1 MALLNKLFFPSVP
14 AAATAAAAVAA
25 TATPTQAAQFT
36 APQTTTTPITTTAT
50 TLNYS
55 QTTTV
60 AEAASR
66 TQHASATASG
76 NAGNNSSSS
85 AKATQTSRNYL
96 SQFPFDASQVRVLL
110 YREDDSHGRRLLFDS
125 HALQKVTLKESSGAT
140 GGGKFLKNEKY
151 TSLQNG
157 KIQAKAHSNNNS
169 SNFIEVCPEYG
180 YKHNRPSGADIT
192 PIGEMVFGSLAMSF
206 CGTALK
212 VHWLPQPAR
221 ILCSQVYLTPT
232 GNGTGG
238 AGGGGGAGT
247 GHSPYSTLSMNSL
260 TPRSSICSEHGSMDG
275 LSMNSFSMPFSV
287 SVGRQMSLTPPLD
300 VPAAP
305 TPDQQSLSIADSG
318 PRFSSTYSNA
328 TDSGYSASASGSGS
342 GTGGAYS
349 SGDQW
354 SYQYS
359 TRSSLGSVLS
369 DQSDRM
375 RKLSLD
381 DWTFFA
387 SSPHLDEFASD
398 GCLQRRISRNLRT
411 SFEYEHSKNDFI
423 GFLSDNVQLNPAGN
437 SAQVSGGSEGGN
449 MAPPQYRRASYCA
462 NESRSNPEMGR
473 RQANLRRRPKLGL
486 AVCITMSESFEEEM
500 ELFCSEHIALLES
513 MLSRLRASTEHA
525 YINHKNFLQIMF
537 QAWQDAQQWF
547 SDLFTAPRIK
557 TPVWL
562 SITTS
567 GSKYSKTVAERFIK
581 ELCDLLSFADTKD
594 SNFFIS
600 TMLTGILTYH
610 LGWVATVSAFNSSNS
625 RGCNGSA
632 SSAAI
637 ERRAKLLQVSQK
649 HPYNALWAQL
659 GDLYGAIGMP
669 PKLARTIIYGAEK
682 MWVEKLLNVL
692 TYFIR
697 CSEVR
702 RAAKREDF
710 NKQLINELVVSQSQS
725 QERHKSPPT
734 MRRRT
739 GAAAGLGMGS
749 GIGLTRTTTC
759 KQNLNAIVDDDD
771 VEEKKLYNEE
781 EFQQEQEDDDD
792 TQFMGVTLKKNEI
805 PTVLAFRDSHFVQ
818 QELRIGNYLM
828 DTGIEK
834 KSLLAKQAQ
843 QYLRT
848 GKDGRIR
855 LTVTTP
861 ENVELHVEEES
872 NGSSSIDDGAIEA
885 LEFDEVKA
893 NLEAGQRS
901 KKNFFWNIV
910 PTPGVKEGLSL
921 SDLAKLQQGVK
932 IINRKLERRC
942 SSYSV
947 ESNSPPLIQ
956 EPLMQEQQSRVS
968 HLSLS
973 DLITQNSMGKSGR
986 MNWGIEP
993 IKENVSLEE
1002 QIHFDHCKKVIE
1014 REHGIIRQTT
1024 TDNGN
1029 GVVFVLGD
1037 NEPLINLKKSNE
1049 QLNEEEGEEEAEAEA
1064 EGVKPT
1070 LLCALHQR
1078 SHDASIMANKKH
1090 SGMKFNFEQYP
1101 QIATNYM
1108 KSKNLL
1114 MSNYDLLMDKA
1125 SKLEAN
1131 ESNSNSNS
1139 NCNLKSSDS
1148 SVTLQQQQQQQAELA
1163 ASSSC
1168 NLQSSS
1174 SSSAVV
1180 GSDRCVVC
1188 CGSHISSSG
1197 NTYQTPSNA
1206 TELEFET
1213 DEVHCYSERERER
1226 ERENSQSNSSVL
1238 QSVNSAA
1245 SIDTLKSM
1253 PEALTTPSYTRRQQP
1268 KRLPSQ
1274 RSSVSS
1280 VAAKCAAVQ
1289 ETQQL
1294 LKLPIPGIKELPQ
1307 EDEPPGDKL
1316 RAGFIPSL
1324 LLSVSDHYVS
1334 DMVLQGTCAPPNKW
1348 EMNLREDLALA
1359 ARSAS
1364 LISQP
1369 AENIA
1374 IVADMDKW
1382 DVRLISS
1389 QLQQFPYAGGQSSPV
1404 GMSQLVSSMLETV
1417 QAMHVGGIPAY
1428 ECLSFLESKLQE
1440 IYLQSETLAAFLLET
1455 DPCRLSDITTP
1466 LQLSENDVPLL
1477 LSIAYIHTPKI
1488 SRKCGISFR

>member
-1 MALLNKLFFPSVP
+1 
-14 AAATAAAAVAA
+14 
-25 TATPTQAAQFT
+25 
-36 APQTTTTPITTTAT
+36 
-50 TLNYS
+50 
-55 QTTTV
+55 
-60 AEAASR
+60 
-66 TQHASATASG
+66 
-76 NAGNNSSSS
+76 
-85 AKATQTSRNYL
+85 
-96 SQFPFDASQVRVLL
+96 SQFPFDGSQVRVLL

-125 HALQKVTLKESSGAT
+125 NALQKVTLKEASSASSG
-140 GGGKFLKNEKY
+140 GGGKFLKNDKY

-157 KIQAKAHSNNNS
+157 KLQAKAHSS
-169 SNFIEVCPEYG
+169 SNSGNLIEVCPEYG

-232 GNGTGG
+232 GNGTGAAGSG
-238 AGGGGGAGT
+238 AA
-247 GHSPYSTLSMNSL
+247 GHSPYSTLSMSSL

-287 SVGRQMSLTPPLD
+287 SVGRQLSLTPPLD
-300 VPAAP
+300 VPAAAAP
-305 TPDQQSLSIADSG
+305 ADLQSLSIADSG

-342 GTGGAYS
+342 GTGGPYS

-369 DQSDRM
+369 DNSGAM

-381 DWTFFA
+381 DWAFYA

-423 GFLSDNVQLNPAGN
+423 GFLSDNYAFAAGGQANAGANAGAGN
-437 SAQVSGGSEGGN
+437 AGIAGGGSEGSS

-473 RQANLRRRPKLGL
+473 RQANLKRRPKLGL

-610 LGWVATVSAFNSSNS
+610 LGWVATVSAFNSSS
-625 RGCNGSA
+625 SHRAGASA

-669 PKLARTIIYGAEK
+669 PKLARTIIYGTEK

-710 NKQLINELVVSQSQS
+710 NKQLINELVVSQSS
-725 QERHKSPPT
+725 GQERHKSPPT
-734 MRRRT
+734 LRRRT
-739 GAAAGLGMGS
+739 GVVSGLGLS
-749 GIGLTRTTTC
+749 RTTTC
-759 KQNLNAIVDDDD
+759 KQNLNAIVDDADLQD
-771 VEEKKLYNEE
+771 ELLGSDEEAQLEL
-781 EFQQEQEDDDD
+781 QLQEQQQLEEHA
-792 TQFMGVTLKKNEI
+792 QFMGVTLKKNEI
-805 PTVLAFRDSHFVQ
+805 PNVLAFRDSHFVQ

-834 KSLLAKQAQ
+834 KTLLARQAQ
-843 QYLRT
+843 QYFRT

-861 ENVELHVEEES
+861 ENVELSMEEDS
-872 NGSSSIDDGAIEA
+872 NASSAGTGGGSIDDGAIEA
-885 LEFDEVKA
+885 LEYDEEPTEQKPA
-893 NLEAGQRS
+893 SGHT

-910 PTPGVKEGLSL
+910 PTAGVKEGLSL

-947 ESNSPPLIQ
+947 ESGNSPPQSNDSLESFGQ
-956 EPLMQEQQSRVS
+956 ERRVS

-986 MNWGIEP
+986 MTWGIEP

-1002 QIHFDHCKKVIE
+1002 QMHFDHCQKLIE
-1014 REHGIIRQTT
+1014 REHGICRQTSV
-1024 TDNGN
+1024 DNGN
-1029 GVVFVLGD
+1029 GVGVVFVLGD
-1037 NEPLINLKKSNE
+1037 NEQLINLKKSNE
-1049 QLNEEEGEEEAEAEA
+1049 ELNEEVA
-1064 EGVKPT
+1064 KPAP
-1070 LLCALHQR
+1070 LCALHQR
-1078 SHDASIMANKKH
+1078 SHDASKKH

-1108 KSKNLL
+1108 KSKNLH

-1125 SKLEAN
+1125 SKLEAS
-1131 ESNSNSNS
+1131 ES
-1139 NCNLKSSDS
+1139 LKPSDS
-1148 SVTLQQQQQQQAELA
+1148 SVTLQQQHQQQAELA
-1163 ASSSC
+1163 ASSSSLAG
-1168 NLQSSS
+1168 NTSSS
-1174 SSSAVV
+1174 E
-1180 GSDRCVVC
+1180 RCVVC
-1188 CGSHISSSG
+1188 NSG
-1197 NTYQTPSNA
+1197 NNSSATYQTPSNA

-1213 DEVHCYSERERER
+1213 DEVHCYNES
-1226 ERENSQSNSSVL
+1226 NTSHTSNNSNSNNSNVL
-1238 QSVNSAA
+1238 QPVNSAA
-1245 SIDTLKSM
+1245 SIDTLKSIM
-1253 PEALTTPSYTRRQQP
+1253 PEPLPTPNYTRRQQN
-1268 KRLPSQ
+1268 KRVPSQ

-1280 VAAKCAAVQ
+1280 VAAKCAAVT
-1289 ETQQL
+1289 EAQQL
-1294 LKLPIPGIKELPQ
+1294 LKLPVPGIKELPQ

-1359 ARSAS
+1359 AHSAS

-1389 QLQQFPYAGGQSSPV
+1389 QTQQFPYAGGQSSPV

-1417 QAMHVGGIPAY
+1417 QAMHCGGIPAY
-1428 ECLSFLESKLQE
+1428 EVSASEIRYSFRSSCSNIYIYFVLLQCLAYLESKLQE
-1440 IYLQSETLAAFLLET
+1440 IYMQSETLAAFLLET

>member
-1 MALLNKLFFPSVP
+1 FC
-14 AAATAAAAVAA
+14 
-25 TATPTQAAQFT
+25 
-36 APQTTTTPITTTAT
+36 
-50 TLNYS
+50 
-55 QTTTV
+55 
-60 AEAASR
+60 
-66 TQHASATASG
+66 
-76 NAGNNSSSS
+76 
-85 AKATQTSRNYL
+85 
-96 SQFPFDASQVRVLL
+96 SQFPFDVSQVRLLL
-110 YREDDSHGRRLLFDS
+110 YKEDDSHGRRLLFDS
-125 HALQKVTLKESSGAT
+125 HALQKVTLKDPAGAAA
-140 GGGKFLKNEKY
+140 GKFLKNEK
-151 TSLQNG
+151 NFG
-157 KIQAKAHSNNNS
+157 KLQAKAHSNNNS
-169 SNFIEVCPEYG
+169 SNLIEVCPEYG
-180 YKHNRPSGADIT
+180 YKHNRPSSADIT

-232 GNGTGG
+232 GASAGGG
-238 AGGGGGAGT
+238 AGG
-247 GHSPYSTLSMNSL
+247 GHSPYSTLSMGSL

-275 LSMNSFSMPFSV
+275 LSVNSFSMPFSV
-287 SVGRQMSLTPPLD
+287 SVGGRQMSLTPPLD
-300 VPAAP
+300 VPASTAAA
-305 TPDQQSLSIADSG
+305 DQQSLSIADSG

-369 DQSDRM
+369 DQSDAM

-387 SSPHLDEFASD
+387 SSPQLDEFASD

-411 SFEYEHSKNDFI
+411 SFEYEHSKHDFI
-423 GFLSDNVQLNPAGN
+423 GFLSDNVQLNGGGGGGSAGHQ
-437 SAQVSGGSEGGN
+437 AATAGGSEGGG

-473 RQANLRRRPKLGL
+473 RQANQRRRHKLGL
-486 AVCITMSESFEEEM
+486 ALCITMSESFEEEM

-600 TMLTGILTYH
+600 TMLTGILTNH
-610 LGWVATVSAFNSSNS
+610 LGWVATVSAFNSSRS
-625 RGCNGSA
+625 SGSTA
-632 SSAAI
+632 SAASAAI
-637 ERRAKLLQVSQK
+637 ERRAKLQQVAQK

-669 PKLARTIIYGAEK
+669 PKLARTIIYGTEK

-710 NKQLINELVVSQSQS
+710 NKQLINDLVAGQTNP
-725 QERHKSPPT
+725 ERHKSPPT
-734 MRRRT
+734 LRRRP
-739 GAAAGLGMGS
+739 AAASGLGM
-749 GIGLTRTTTC
+749 GLTRTTTC

-771 VEEKKLYNEE
+771 EALLQQ
-781 EFQQEQEDDDD
+781 QQEQQQLDELESGDEQQQLDETDA
-792 TQFMGVTLKKNEI
+792 QLIGSTLKKNEI

-843 QYLRT
+843 QYFRT

-861 ENVELHVEEES
+861 ENVELYMEEES
-872 NGSSSIDDGAIEA
+872 NAGSVGTGGSIDDGAIEA
-885 LEFDEVKA
+885 LEFDEVKTLPSPA
-893 NLEAGQRS
+893 VESSQQQQLS
-901 KKNFFWNIV
+901 KKNFFWNMV
-910 PTPGVKEGLSL
+910 PTAGVKEGLSL

-947 ESNSPPLIQ
+947 ESSSPP
-956 EPLMQEQQSRVS
+956 EPLEPLVHERRVS

-986 MNWGIEP
+986 MTWGIEP

-1002 QIHFDHCKKVIE
+1002 QIHFDHCKKLIE
-1014 REHGIIRQTT
+1014 REHGICRQTAA
-1024 TDNGN
+1024 DNGN

-1037 NEPLINLKKSNE
+1037 NEPLINLKKSTE
-1049 QLNEEEGEEEAEAEA
+1049 DLNEEEA
-1064 EGVKPT
+1064 VKPQP
-1070 LLCALHQR
+1070 LCALHQR
-1078 SHDASIMANKKH
+1078 SHDVSMANKKH

-1114 MSNYDLLMDKA
+1114 MTNYELLMDKA
-1125 SKLEAN
+1125 SKLEAS
-1131 ESNSNSNS
+1131 ES
-1139 NCNLKSSDS
+1139 LKPSDS
-1148 SVTLQQQQQQQAELA
+1148 SVTLQQHHQQHPQQQQADLA
-1163 ASSSC
+1163 T
-1168 NLQSSS
+1168 SSS
-1174 SSSAVV
+1174 STTV
-1180 GSDRCVVC
+1180 GSDRCIVC
-1188 CGSHISSSG
+1188 INSG
-1197 NTYQTPSNA
+1197 NSATYQTPSNA

-1213 DEVHCYSERERER
+1213 DEVHCYNETS
-1226 ERENSQSNSSVL
+1226 NSNSSSVL
-1238 QSVNSAA
+1238 QPVNSAA

-1253 PEALTTPSYTRRQQP
+1253 PEPASTPNYTRRAQS

-1280 VAAKCAAVQ
+1280 VAAKCAAVN
-1289 ETQQL
+1289 ESQQL
-1294 LKLPIPGIKELPQ
+1294 LKLPVPGIKELPQ
-1307 EDEPPGDKL
+1307 EDEPPL

-1334 DMVLQGTCAPPNKW
+1334 DMVLQVSSTYSFLPAASTIVLVSGLQGTCAPPNKW

-1428 ECLSFLESKLQE
+1428 ECLAFLESKLQE

>member
-1 MALLNKLFFPSVP
+1 MH
-14 AAATAAAAVAA
+14 
-25 TATPTQAAQFT
+25 T
-36 APQTTTTPITTTAT
+36 APFK
-50 TLNYS
+50 Y
-55 QTTTV
+55 
-60 AEAASR
+60 
-66 TQHASATASG
+66 
-76 NAGNNSSSS
+76 
-85 AKATQTSRNYL
+85 

-110 YREDDSHGRRLLFDS
+110 YRENDSHGRRLLFDS
-125 HALQKVTLKESSGAT
+125 HALQKVTFKDAGCKSSRSSNNNNSSG
-140 GGGKFLKNEKY
+140 GGGKFLKNDKY

-157 KIQAKAHSNNNS
+157 KIQAKAHSNNNI
-169 SNFIEVCPEYG
+169 SNLIEVCPEYG
-180 YKHNRPSGADIT
+180 YKHNRPTGADIM

-232 GNGTGG
+232 GSGTVGG
-238 AGGGGGAGT
+238 ATGSVGGG
-247 GHSPYSTLSMNSL
+247 GHSPYSTLSISSL

-275 LSMNSFSMPFSV
+275 LSMNSFSIPFSV
-287 SVGRQMSLTPPLD
+287 SVSRPLSLTPPLD
-300 VPAAP
+300 VPGP
-305 TPDQQSLSIADSG
+305 VPSPDQRSLSIADSG

-328 TDSGYSASASGSGS
+328 TDSGYSASASGSG
-342 GTGGAYS
+342 TGDAYS

-354 SYQYS
+354 SCQYS
-359 TRSSLGSVLS
+359 TRSSLGSL
-369 DQSDRM
+369 DQSDAM

-381 DWTFFA
+381 DCAFYA

-411 SFEYEHSKNDFI
+411 SFECEHSKNDYI
-423 GFLSDNVQLNPAGN
+423 GYLSDNYATMANAQANPGN
-437 SAQVSGGSEGGN
+437 ANPGTGGVATGGSEGSG

-473 RQANLRRRPKLGL
+473 RPANLRRRSKLGL

-525 YINHKNFLQIMF
+525 YINPKNLLQIMF
-537 QAWQDAQQWF
+537 QAWRDTQQWF

-610 LGWVATVSAFNSSNS
+610 LGWVATVSAFNSSSS
-625 RGCNGSA
+625 RRSTA
-632 SSAAI
+632 SPSTAAI

-669 PKLARTIIYGAEK
+669 PKLARTVIYGSEK

-710 NKQLINELVVSQSQS
+710 NKQLITDLVISQSN
-725 QERHKSPPT
+725 QERHKSPPM
-734 MRRRT
+734 MRSRA
-739 GAAAGLGMGS
+739 AAAGA
-749 GIGLTRTTTC
+749 GLSRTATC
-759 KQNLNAIVDDDD
+759 KQNLNAIVDDADLLQQQQQDD
-771 VEEKKLYNEE
+771 LLSGGDELDLEQLQQQ
-781 EFQQEQEDDDD
+781 QQEENA
-792 TQFMGVTLKKNEI
+792 QFIGTLKKNEI
-805 PTVLAFRDSHFVQ
+805 PNVLAFRDSHFVQ

-828 DTGIEK
+828 DTGIDK
-834 KSLLAKQAQ
+834 KTLLARQAQ
-843 QYLRT
+843 QYFRT

-855 LTVTTP
+855 LTVTSP
-861 ENVELHVEEES
+861 ENVEMCMEEDS
-872 NGSSSIDDGAIEA
+872 NAGSAGTGGSIDDGAIEA
-885 LEFDEVKA
+885 LDFDDNKSSETTPA
-893 NLEAGQRS
+893 LETEQKQAAVPS

-910 PTPGVKEGLSL
+910 PAGVKEGLSL
-921 SDLAKLQQGVK
+921 SDLAKLQKGVK
-932 IINRKLERRC
+932 MINRKLERRC

-947 ESNSPPLIQ
+947 ESDTPSISNEEVESLDQ
-956 EPLMQEQQSRVS
+956 ERRVS

-973 DLITQNSMGKSGR
+973 YLITQNSMGKSDR
-986 MNWGIEP
+986 MTWGIEP

-1002 QIHFDHCKKVIE
+1002 QIHFDLCQKLIE
-1014 REHGIIRQTT
+1014 REHGICRQTAG
-1024 TDNGN
+1024 DNGN

-1037 NEPLINLKKSNE
+1037 NEPLINLKKSSE
-1049 QLNEEEGEEEAEAEA
+1049 DLTDDTS
-1064 EGVKPT
+1064 KPAM
-1070 LLCALHQR
+1070 LCALHQR
-1078 SHDASIMANKKH
+1078 THDASLANKKH

-1108 KSKNLL
+1108 KSKNLV

-1131 ESNSNSNS
+1131 ET
-1139 NCNLKSSDS
+1139 LKPSDS
-1148 SVTLQQQQQQQAELA
+1148 SVTLYQLQQQHQAELA
-1163 ASSSC
+1163 
-1168 NLQSSS
+1168 SSS
-1174 SSSAVV
+1174 SSLISATAV
-1180 GSDRCVVC
+1180 GSDRCIVC
-1188 CGSHISSSG
+1188 NSGGTLSGSG
-1197 NTYQTPSNA
+1197 ATYQTPSNA

-1213 DEVHCYSERERER
+1213 DEVHCYIES
-1226 ERENSQSNSSVL
+1226 SNSSSAL
-1238 QSVNSAA
+1238 QPVNSAA

-1253 PEALTTPSYTRRQQP
+1253 PEPASTPNYTRRQQA
-1268 KRLPSQ
+1268 KRVPSQ

-1280 VAAKCAAVQ
+1280 VAAKCAAVN
-1289 ETQQL
+1289 ESQQM
-1294 LKLPIPGIKELPQ
+1294 LKLPVPGIKELPQ

-1389 QLQQFPYAGGQSSPV
+1389 QAQQFPYAGGQSTPV

-1455 DPCRLSDITTP
+1455 DPCPLSDITTP

-1488 SRKCGISFR
+1488 SRKCGLSFR

>member
-1 MALLNKLFFPSVP
+1 SRLFC
-14 AAATAAAAVAA
+14 
-25 TATPTQAAQFT
+25 
-36 APQTTTTPITTTAT
+36 
-50 TLNYS
+50 
-55 QTTTV
+55 
-60 AEAASR
+60 
-66 TQHASATASG
+66 
-76 NAGNNSSSS
+76 
-85 AKATQTSRNYL
+85 
-96 SQFPFDASQVRVLL
+96 SQFPFDVSQVRVLL
-110 YREDDSHGRRLLFDS
+110 YKEDDSHGRRLLFDS
-125 HALQKVTLKESSGAT
+125 HALQKVTLKDPSSASAGG
-140 GGGKFLKNEKY
+140 GGGKFLKNEKF
-151 TSLQNG
+151 TTLQNG
-157 KIQAKAHSNNNS
+157 KLQAKAHSNNNS
-169 SNFIEVCPEYG
+169 SNLIEVCPEYG

-232 GNGTGG
+232 NAS
-238 AGGGGGAGT
+238 AGGGGGAG
-247 GHSPYSTLSMNSL
+247 GHSPYSTLSMSSL

-287 SVGRQMSLTPPLD
+287 SVGGRQMSLTPPLD
-300 VPAAP
+300 VPASAAAGA
-305 TPDQQSLSIADSG
+305 DQHSLSIADSG

-328 TDSGYSASASGSGS
+328 TDSGYSASGSGSGSGS

-359 TRSSLGSVLS
+359 TRSSLGSVMS
-369 DQSDRM
+369 DQSDAM

-387 SSPHLDEFASD
+387 SSPQLDEFASD

-411 SFEYEHSKNDFI
+411 SFEYEHSKHDFI
-423 GFLSDNVQLNPAGN
+423 GFLSDNVQLNGGGSAGN
-437 SAQVSGGSEGGN
+437 QAATAGGSEGGG

-473 RQANLRRRPKLGL
+473 RQANQRRRHKLGL

-600 TMLTGILTYH
+600 TMLTGILTNH
-610 LGWVATVSAFNSSNS
+610 LGWVATVSAFNSSRS
-625 RGCNGSA
+625 SSGSTA
-632 SSAAI
+632 SAASAAI
-637 ERRAKLLQVSQK
+637 ERRAKLQQVAQK

-669 PKLARTIIYGAEK
+669 PKLARTIIYGTEK

-702 RAAKREDF
+702 RTAKREDF
-710 NKQLINELVVSQSQS
+710 NKQLINELVVGQTNQ

-734 MRRRT
+734 LRRRP
-739 GAAAGLGMGS
+739 AAISGLGM
-749 GIGLTRTTTC
+749 TRTTTC

-771 VEEKKLYNEE
+771 EATL
-781 EFQQEQEDDDD
+781 QQQQQQQQQQRQLHIDDELDSGDDEQQQLDEPDA
-792 TQFMGVTLKKNEI
+792 QFMGTTLKKNEI

-843 QYLRT
+843 QFFRT

-861 ENVELHVEEES
+861 DNVELYMEEES
-872 NGSSSIDDGAIEA
+872 NAGSVGTGGSIDDGAIEA
-885 LEFDEVKA
+885 LEFDEVKSMPSPA
-893 NLEAGQRS
+893 VETVQQQG

-910 PTPGVKEGLSL
+910 PTAGVKEGLSL

-942 SSYSV
+942 SSNSV
-947 ESNSPPLIQ
+947 ESSSPP
-956 EPLMQEQQSRVS
+956 EPLEPLVHERRVS

-1002 QIHFDHCKKVIE
+1002 QIHFDQCKKLIE
-1014 REHGIIRQTT
+1014 REHGICRQTAA
-1024 TDNGN
+1024 DNGN

-1037 NEPLINLKKSNE
+1037 NEPLINLKKSSE
-1049 QLNEEEGEEEAEAEA
+1049 DLNEEAD
-1064 EGVKPT
+1064 VKPQ

-1078 SHDASIMANKKH
+1078 THDVSMANKKH

-1131 ESNSNSNS
+1131 ES
-1139 NCNLKSSDS
+1139 LKPSDS
-1148 SVTLQQQQQQQAELA
+1148 SVTLQHHQQQHQQQQQVELA
-1163 ASSSC
+1163 ASSS
-1168 NLQSSS
+1168 STT
-1174 SSSAVV
+1174 V
-1180 GSDRCVVC
+1180 GSDRCIVC
-1188 CGSHISSSG
+1188 INSG
-1197 NTYQTPSNA
+1197 CSATYQTPSNA

-1213 DEVHCYSERERER
+1213 DEVHCYNESS
-1226 ERENSQSNSSVL
+1226 NSSSVL
-1238 QSVNSAA
+1238 QPVNSAA

-1253 PEALTTPSYTRRQQP
+1253 PEPATTPSYTRRAQN

-1280 VAAKCAAVQ
+1280 VAAKCAQVNEA
-1289 ETQQL
+1289 QQL
-1294 LKLPIPGIKELPQ
+1294 LKLPVPGIKELPQ

-1428 ECLSFLESKLQE
+1428 ECLAFLESKLQE

>member
-1 MALLNKLFFPSVP
+1 MH
-14 AAATAAAAVAA
+14 
-25 TATPTQAAQFT
+25 T
-36 APQTTTTPITTTAT
+36 APFKYT
-50 TLNYS
+50 
-55 QTTTV
+55 
-60 AEAASR
+60 
-66 TQHASATASG
+66 
-76 NAGNNSSSS
+76 
-85 AKATQTSRNYL
+85 
-96 SQFPFDASQVRVLL
+96 QFPFDASQVRVLL

-157 KIQAKAHSNNNS
+157 KIQAKAHSNQNNS

-232 GNGTGG
+232 GAG
-238 AGGGGGAGT
+238 AGTGGGAGAGT
-247 GHSPYSTLSMNSL
+247 GTGAGHSPYSTLSLGSL

-300 VPAAP
+300 VPAAAA
-305 TPDQQSLSIADSG
+305 PDQQSLSIADSG

-342 GTGGAYS
+342 GRGAYS

-369 DQSDRM
+369 DQSDAV

-423 GFLSDNVQLNPAGN
+423 GFLSDNVQGNPSAAAAAG
-437 SAQVSGGSEGGN
+437 SAQASGGSEGGN

-610 LGWVATVSAFNSSNS
+610 LGWVATVSAFNGSNS
-625 RGCNGSA
+625 SRGSSA

-669 PKLARTIIYGAEK
+669 PKLARTIIYGTEK

-710 NKQLINELVVSQSQS
+710 NKQLINDLVVSQSQS

-734 MRRRT
+734 LRRRT
-739 GAAAGLGMGS
+739 GL
-749 GIGLTRTTTC
+749 GLTRTTTC
-759 KQNLNAIVDDDD
+759 KQNLNAIVDDSGD
-771 VEEKKLYNEE
+771 E
-781 EFQQEQEDDDD
+781 QQQLEGEQDDDD
-792 TQFMGVTLKKNEI
+792 DDDEQQQQQQDDDDDDAQFMGMTLKKNEI

-861 ENVELHVEEES
+861 DNVELHMEEES
-872 NGSSSIDDGAIEA
+872 NASSAIDDGAIEA
-885 LEFDEVKA
+885 LEFDETRTQ
-893 NLEAGQRS
+893 LESTSGQS
-901 KKNFFWNIV
+901 KRHFLWNIV
-910 PTPGVKEGLSL
+910 PTAGVKEGLSL
-921 SDLAKLQQGVK
+921 TDLAKLQQGVK
-932 IINRKLERRC
+932 MINRKLERRC

-947 ESNSPPLIQ
+947 ESNSPANSPLILPDEPLIQ
-956 EPLMQEQQSRVS
+956 ERRVS

-1002 QIHFDHCKKVIE
+1002 QIHFDQCKKLIE
-1014 REHGIIRQTT
+1014 REHGITRQQ
-1024 TDNGN
+1024 TDNGNGN

-1049 QLNEEEGEEEAEAEA
+1049 QLNEE
-1064 EGVKPT
+1064 PT
-1070 LLCALHQR
+1070 LLLCPVHQR
-1078 SHDASIMANKKH
+1078 SHDNNKKH

-1108 KSKNLL
+1108 KSKNLH

-1125 SKLEAN
+1125 SKLEAS
-1131 ESNSNSNS
+1131 ESMSQ
-1139 NCNLKSSDS
+1139 LKSSDS
-1148 SVTLQQQQQQQAELA
+1148 SVTLQQQQQQQQQLVDLA
-1163 ASSSC
+1163 ASSSG
-1168 NLQSSS
+1168 NIGNI
-1174 SSSAVV
+1174 

-1188 CGSHISSSG
+1188 CCGSHNNIGGSG

-1213 DEVHCYSERERER
+1213 DEVHCYNDNGN
-1226 ERENSQSNSSVL
+1226 NSYSNSNSSVL
-1238 QSVNSAA
+1238 PSVNSAA

-1253 PEALTTPSYTRRQQP
+1253 PEPLTTPTYTRRQQP
-1268 KRLPSQ
+1268 RRLPSQ

-1280 VAAKCAAVQ
+1280 VAAKCAAVN
-1289 ETQQL
+1289 ESQQL
-1294 LKLPIPGIKELPQ
+1294 LKLPVPGIKELPQ

-1369 AENIA
+1369 AENVA

-1382 DVRLISS
+1382 DVRLVSS

>member
-14 AAATAAAAVAA
+14 TPPAAAAAPP
-25 TATPTQAAQFT
+25 TQATPTAAYC
-36 APQTTTTPITTTAT
+36 AAIQTTTPTTAQP
-50 TLNYS
+50 TLNYG
-55 QTTTV
+55 QTTV

-66 TQHASATASG
+66 THAS
-76 NAGNNSSSS
+76 AGNNSSAS

-96 SQFPFDASQVRVLL
+96 SQFPFDGSQVRVLL
-110 YREDDSHGRRLLFDS
+110 YKEDDSHGRRLLFDS
-125 HALQKVTLKESSGAT
+125 HALQKVMLKESSQCSNRS
-140 GGGKFLKNEKY
+140 GGKFLKNDKF

-157 KIQAKAHSNNNS
+157 KIQAKAHSGSSNG
-169 SNFIEVCPEYG
+169 SNFIEVCAEYG
-180 YKHNRPSGADIT
+180 YKHNRPTGADLT

-221 ILCSQVYLTPT
+221 ILCSQVYLTPSAS
-232 GNGTGG
+232 GASGG
-238 AGGGGGAGT
+238 AGAGSQ
-247 GHSPYSTLSMNSL
+247 SPYSTVSMNSL

-287 SVGRQMSLTPPLD
+287 SVGRHMSLTPPLD
-300 VPAAP
+300 VPA
-305 TPDQQSLSIADSG
+305 PDQQSLSIADSG

-328 TDSGYSASASGSGS
+328 TDSGYSASASGSG
-342 GTGGAYS
+342 TGGPYS

-369 DQSDRM
+369 DPSDAM

-381 DWTFFA
+381 DWAFYA

-411 SFEYEHSKNDFI
+411 SFENEHSKNDFI
-423 GFLSDNVQLNPAGN
+423 GFFSDNYAATTGQANGNRPAGAAN
-437 SAQVSGGSEGGN
+437 GTGGSEGGG

-462 NESRSNPEMGR
+462 NESRSNPEMGCR
-473 RQANLRRRPKLGL
+473 PANLKRRPRLGL

-525 YINHKNFLQIMF
+525 YINYKNFLQIMF

-610 LGWVATVSAFNSSNS
+610 LGWVATVSAFNSSRS
-625 RGCNGSA
+625 RRSSA
-632 SSAAI
+632 SASAAAI
-637 ERRAKLLQVSQK
+637 EQRAKLLQVSQK

-669 PKLARTIIYGAEK
+669 PRLARTIICGSEK

-710 NKQLINELVVSQSQS
+710 NKQLINELVVSQSN
-725 QERHKSPPT
+725 QERYKSPPT
-734 MRRRT
+734 LRRR
-739 GAAAGLGMGS
+739 AAGAGA
-749 GIGLTRTTTC
+749 GLTRTSTC
-759 KQNLNAIVDDDD
+759 KQNLNAIVDDADLELQQLD
-771 VEEKKLYNEE
+771 ELHSAEDEELDGL
-781 EFQQEQEDDDD
+781 QQDD
-792 TQFMGVTLKKNEI
+792 TQFIGTLKKNEI
-805 PTVLAFRDSHFVQ
+805 PNVLAFRDSHFVQ

-828 DTGIEK
+828 DTGIDK
-834 KSLLAKQAQ
+834 KTMLARQAQ

-861 ENVELHVEEES
+861 ENVELCMEDDS
-872 NGSSSIDDGAIEA
+872 NAGSVGTGGSIDDGAIEA
-885 LEFDEVKA
+885 LEFDESRAATTPAAVEK
-893 NLEAGQRS
+893 EPGKR
-901 KKNFFWNIV
+901 NFFWNIV
-910 PTPGVKEGLSL
+910 PTAGVKEGLSL
-921 SDLAKLQQGVK
+921 SDLQQGAK
-932 IINRKLERRC
+932 IINQKLERRC

-947 ESNSPPLIQ
+947 ESDALPGGNVPV
-956 EPLMQEQQSRVS
+956 EPVGQDRRVS

-973 DLITQNSMGKSGR
+973 YLITQNSMGKSDR
-986 MNWGIEP
+986 MTWGIEP

-1002 QIHFDHCKKVIE
+1002 QIHFDLSQKLIE
-1014 REHGIIRQTT
+1014 RDHGICRQTT

-1049 QLNEEEGEEEAEAEA
+1049 DLTDDA
-1064 EGVKPT
+1064 KPAM
-1070 LLCALHQR
+1070 LCAQHQ
-1078 SHDASIMANKKH
+1078 HTHNASMANKKN
-1090 SGMKFNFEQYP
+1090 SGIQFNFATYP
-1101 QIATNYM
+1101 QIVTNYM
-1108 KSKNLL
+1108 KSKNLV

-1131 ESNSNSNS
+1131 ES
-1139 NCNLKSSDS
+1139 LKSSDS
-1148 SVTLQQQQQQQAELA
+1148 TVTLHQQQEQQLQKQQQQHQAELA
-1163 ASSSC
+1163 ASSS
-1168 NLQSSS
+1168 
-1174 SSSAVV
+1174 SATVV
-1180 GSDRCVVC
+1180 GSDRCILC
-1188 CGSHISSSG
+1188 NSG
-1197 NTYQTPSNA
+1197 GTYQTPSNA

-1213 DEVHCYSERERER
+1213 DEVHCYNESS
-1226 ERENSQSNSSVL
+1226 NNSSAVL

-1253 PEALTTPSYTRRQQP
+1253 PEPPSTPSYTRRAQP
-1268 KRLPSQ
+1268 KRVPSQ

-1280 VAAKCAAVQ
+1280 VAAKCAAVNESQ
-1289 ETQQL
+1289 HL
-1294 LKLPIPGIKELPQ
+1294 LKLPVPGIKELPQ

-1324 LLSVSDHYVS
+1324 MLSVNDHYVS
-1334 DMVLQGTCAPPNKW
+1334 DMVLQGTCAAPCKW

-1389 QLQQFPYAGGQSSPV
+1389 QAQQFPYAGGQSSPV
-1404 GMSQLVSSMLETV
+1404 GMSQLVSSMLEAV
-1417 QAMHVGGIPAY
+1417 QAMHAGGIPAY

-1440 IYLQSETLAAFLLET
+1440 IYMQSETLAAFLLET
-1455 DPCRLSDITTP
+1455 DPCRLGDITTP
-1466 LQLSENDVPLL
+1466 LQLSENDIPLL

>member
-14 AAATAAAAVAA
+14 STATTTTAAAAVAA
-25 TATPTQAAQFT
+25 TSPTQQT
-36 APQTTTTPITTTAT
+36 APQTTANQITTTPAST

-66 TQHASATASG
+66 THASAAASAVAAG
-76 NAGNNSSSS
+76 NAGNNNNSSSS

-96 SQFPFDASQVRVLL
+96 SQFPFDVSQVRVLL
-110 YREDDSHGRRLLFDS
+110 YKEDDSHGRRLLFDS
-125 HALQKVTLKESSGAT
+125 HALQKVTLKDSSSAT
-140 GGGKFLKNEKY
+140 AGGGKFLKNEKF
-151 TSLQNG
+151 TTLQNG
-157 KIQAKAHSNNNS
+157 KLQAKAHSNNNS
-169 SNFIEVCPEYG
+169 SNLIEVCPEYG

-232 GNGTGG
+232 ANGAAGGTG
-238 AGGGGGAGT
+238 

-287 SVGRQMSLTPPLD
+287 SVGGRQMSLTPPLD
-300 VPAAP
+300 VPVAA
-305 TPDQQSLSIADSG
+305 DQHSLSIADSG

-342 GTGGAYS
+342 GTGGPYS

-359 TRSSLGSVLS
+359 TRSSLGSVIS
-369 DQSDRM
+369 DQSDAM

-387 SSPHLDEFASD
+387 SSPQLDEFASD

-411 SFEYEHSKNDFI
+411 SFEYEHSKHDLI
-423 GFLSDNVQLNPAGN
+423 GFLSDNVQLNGGGSAGN
-437 SAQVSGGSEGGN
+437 QAATAGGSEGGG

-473 RQANLRRRPKLGL
+473 RQANQRRRHKLGL

-600 TMLTGILTYH
+600 TMLTGILTNH
-610 LGWVATVSAFNSSNS
+610 LGWVATVSAFNSSRS
-625 RGCNGSA
+625 SGSGSSA
-632 SSAAI
+632 ASAAI
-637 ERRAKLLQVSQK
+637 ERRAKLLQVAQK

-669 PKLARTIIYGAEK
+669 PKLARTIIYGTEK

-710 NKQLINELVVSQSQS
+710 NKQLINELVVGQTN

-734 MRRRT
+734 LRRRP
-739 GAAAGLGMGS
+739 AATTGLG
-749 GIGLTRTTTC
+749 GLTRTTTC

-771 VEEKKLYNEE
+771 EALLL
-781 EFQQEQEDDDD
+781 QQQQQMDELDSGDDQQQLDETD
-792 TQFMGVTLKKNEI
+792 AQFIGTLKKNEI

-843 QYLRT
+843 QYFRT

-861 ENVELHVEEES
+861 ENVELYMEEES
-872 NGSSSIDDGAIEA
+872 NAGSVGTGGSIDDGAIEA
-885 LEFDEVKA
+885 LEFDEVKSMPSPA
-893 NLEAGQRS
+893 VESSVQQQQQS
-901 KKNFFWNIV
+901 KKNFFWNMV
-910 PTPGVKEGLSL
+910 PTAGVKEGLSL

-947 ESNSPPLIQ
+947 ESSSPP
-956 EPLMQEQQSRVS
+956 EPLEPLVHERRVS

-986 MNWGIEP
+986 MTWGIEP

-1002 QIHFDHCKKVIE
+1002 QIHFDQCKKLIE
-1014 REHGIIRQTT
+1014 REHGISRQTAV
-1024 TDNGN
+1024 DNGN

-1049 QLNEEEGEEEAEAEA
+1049 DLNEDNES
-1064 EGVKPT
+1064 KPQ

-1078 SHDASIMANKKH
+1078 THDATMANKKH

-1108 KSKNLL
+1108 KSKNLV
-1114 MSNYDLLMDKA
+1114 MSNNYDLLMDKA

-1131 ESNSNSNS
+1131 ES
-1139 NCNLKSSDS
+1139 LKPSDS
-1148 SVTLQQQQQQQAELA
+1148 SVTLQQQQQEQQQAELA
-1163 ASSSC
+1163 ASSS
-1168 NLQSSS
+1168 STT
-1174 SSSAVV
+1174 V
-1180 GSDRCVVC
+1180 GSDRCIVC
-1188 CGSHISSSG
+1188 INSGSA
-1197 NTYQTPSNA
+1197 TYQTPSNA

-1213 DEVHCYSERERER
+1213 DEVHCYNESS
-1226 ERENSQSNSSVL
+1226 NSSSVL
-1238 QSVNSAA
+1238 QTVNSAA

-1253 PEALTTPSYTRRQQP
+1253 PEPLTTPNYTRRAQN

-1280 VAAKCAAVQ
+1280 VAAKCAAVN
-1289 ETQQL
+1289 ESQQL
-1294 LKLPIPGIKELPQ
+1294 LKLPVPGIKELPQ

-1428 ECLSFLESKLQE
+1428 ECLAFLESKLQE

>member
-1 MALLNKLFFPSVP
+1 MALLNKLFFPSATP
-14 AAATAAAAVAA
+14 TTPANLAAAPTLTAAAALINSQTTTTGTTAATTTPTLPARTTHASAGVAA
-25 TATPTQAAQFT
+25 TA
-36 APQTTTTPITTTAT
+36 
-50 TLNYS
+50 
-55 QTTTV
+55 
-60 AEAASR
+60 
-66 TQHASATASG
+66 G
-76 NAGNNSSSS
+76 NSSSS
-85 AKATQTSRNYL
+85 AKATKQTSRNYL
-96 SQFPFDASQVRVLL
+96 SRFPFEGSQVRVLL
-110 YREDDSHGRRLLFDS
+110 YKEDDSRRLLFDS
-125 HALQKVTLKESSGAT
+125 NALQKVTHRDPSATSASASSSSSSAT
-140 GGGKFLKNEKY
+140 NASGKFLKNEKY

-157 KIQAKAHSNNNS
+157 KIQAKAHSTNG
-169 SNFIEVCPEYG
+169 SNFIDVCAEYG
-180 YKHNRPSGADIT
+180 YKHNRPCGADIT
-192 PIGEMVFGSLAMSF
+192 PLGEMVFGSLPMSF

-212 VHWLPQPAR
+212 VHWLPEPAR

-232 GNGTGG
+232 SNGGSG
-238 AGGGGGAGT
+238 SGSGS
-247 GHSPYSTLSMNSL
+247 GHSPYSTLSTNSL
-260 TPRSSICSEHGSMDG
+260 ATPRSSICSEHGSMDG

-305 TPDQQSLSIADSG
+305 ADQHSLSIHSVDSSG
-318 PRFSSTYSNA
+318 PRYSSTYSTA
-328 TDSGYSASASGSGS
+328 TDSGYSASGSGS
-342 GTGGAYS
+342 AAG
-349 SGDQW
+349 GDQW
-354 SYQYS
+354 SYQYSS

-369 DQSDRM
+369 DQSDAM
-375 RKLSLD
+375 RKLSMD
-381 DWTFFA
+381 SACYTG
-387 SSPHLDEFASD
+387 SSPYLDGFASD

-411 SFEYEHSKNDFI
+411 SFENEHSKNDFI
-423 GFLSDNVQLNPAGN
+423 GFLSDNYALGGQAGA
-437 SAQVSGGSEGGN
+437 SGGAGGAGGGSEGGG
-449 MAPPQYRRASYCA
+449 MAPPQYRRASYSA
-462 NESRSNPEMGR
+462 NETRSNPEMGR
-473 RQANLRRRPKLGL
+473 RQANLRRRAKLGL
-486 AVCITMSESFEEEM
+486 AVCISMSESFEEEM

-537 QAWQDAQQWF
+537 QAWQDTQQWF

-600 TMLTGILTYH
+600 TMLTGILTHH
-610 LGWVATVSAFNSSNS
+610 LGWVATVSAFNSAGS
-625 RGCNGSA
+625 RRSESSA
-632 SSAAI
+632 SAAAI
-637 ERRAKLLQVSQK
+637 EQRAKLLQVAQK

-669 PKLARTIIYGAEK
+669 PKLARTIVCGAEK
-682 MWVEKLLNVL
+682 LWVEKLLNVL

-710 NKQLINELVVSQSQS
+710 NKQLINDLVAQSQNQNQTGN

-734 MRRRT
+734 QTRGLSRT
-739 GAAAGLGMGS
+739 A
-749 GIGLTRTTTC
+749 TC
-759 KQNLNAIVDDDD
+759 KQNLNAIVDDTDD
-771 VEEKKLYNEE
+771 ENGELNGYGGENEDLE
-781 EFQQEQEDDDD
+781 GDELD
-792 TQFMGVTLKKNEI
+792 TGSVDASDGMQTLKKNEI

-828 DTGIEK
+828 DTGIDK
-834 KSLLAKQAQ
+834 KTLLARQAQ
-843 QYLRT
+843 QYFRT

-861 ENVELHVEEES
+861 DNVELCMEEEQS
-872 NGSSSIDDGAIEA
+872 SGTGSVSTGSVDDGAIEA
-885 LEFDEVKA
+885 LDYEDNV
-893 NLEAGQRS
+893 EAPP
-901 KKNFFWNIV
+901 KKNFFWNMV
-910 PTPGVKEGLSL
+910 PVAGVKEGLSL
-921 SDLAKLQQGVK
+921 SDLAKLQQGIR
-932 IINRKLERRC
+932 IINRKLERRS

-947 ESNSPPLIQ
+947 EGNPDQ
-956 EPLMQEQQSRVS
+956 QQVKAAGGTGDFEPLSHERRAS

-973 DLITQNSMGKSGR
+973 DLITQNSMGKSDR
-986 MNWGIEP
+986 MTWGIEP

-1002 QIHFDHCKKVIE
+1002 QIHFDHCHKLIE
-1014 REHGIIRQTT
+1014 REHGICRQTSA
-1024 TDNGN
+1024 DNGN

-1037 NEPLINLKKSNE
+1037 NEPLINLKKSSEDLTGDGDAN
-1049 QLNEEEGEEEAEAEA
+1049 
-1064 EGVKPT
+1064 KPT
-1070 LLCALHQR
+1070 LMLCAQHQR
-1078 SHDASIMANKKH
+1078 THDRSKH

-1125 SKLEAN
+1125 TKLEAS
-1131 ESNSNSNS
+1131 EAAAA
-1139 NCNLKSSDS
+1139 LKGSDS
-1148 SVTLQQQQQQQAELA
+1148 TATLA
-1163 ASSSC
+1163 ASGSSTAALPPPATPVAA
-1168 NLQSSS
+1168 NSEQ
-1174 SSSAVV
+1174 
-1180 GSDRCVVC
+1180 CVVC
-1188 CGSHISSSG
+1188 SGVGLNGSATW
-1197 NTYQTPSNA
+1197 NQTPSNA

-1213 DEVHCYSERERER
+1213 DEMHCYNHSG
-1226 ERENSQSNSSVL
+1226 NGNGSSSKAL

-1245 SIDTLKSM
+1245 SIDTLKSSVAAEPLSPAIPTQM
-1253 PEALTTPSYTRRQQP
+1253 QTTYMRKQQP
-1268 KRLPSQ
+1268 KRLPSG

-1280 VAAKCAAVQ
+1280 VAAKCAAVNVS
-1289 ETQQL
+1289 QQV
-1294 LKLPIPGIKELPQ
+1294 LKLPVPGVKELPQ
-1307 EDEPPGDKL
+1307 DDDSPGDQL

-1348 EMNLREDLALA
+1348 EMHLREDLALA

-1389 QLQQFPYAGGQSSPV
+1389 QTQQFPYAGGQSSPV

-1417 QAMHVGGIPAY
+1417 QAMHAGGIPAY

-1455 DPCRLSDITTP
+1455 DPCRLSDITNP

>member
-1 MALLNKLFFPSVP
+1 MRMH
-14 AAATAAAAVAA
+14 
-25 TATPTQAAQFT
+25 T
-36 APQTTTTPITTTAT
+36 APFK
-50 TLNYS
+50 Y
-55 QTTTV
+55 
-60 AEAASR
+60 
-66 TQHASATASG
+66 G
-76 NAGNNSSSS
+76 
-85 AKATQTSRNYL
+85 
-96 SQFPFDASQVRVLL
+96 QFPFDASQVRVLL

-125 HALQKVTLKESSGAT
+125 HALQKVTLKDSTNSSSRS
-140 GGGKFLKNEKY
+140 GGKFLKNDKF

-157 KIQAKAHSNNNS
+157 KIQAKAHSSNS
-169 SNFIEVCPEYG
+169 NGSNLIEVCPEYG
-180 YKHNRPSGADIT
+180 YKHNRPTGADIT

-221 ILCSQVYLTPT
+221 ILCSQVYLTPSA
-232 GNGTGG
+232 NGVAGG
-238 AGGGGGAGT
+238 AGAGGQ
-247 GHSPYSTLSMNSL
+247 SPYSTVSMNSL

-287 SVGRQMSLTPPLD
+287 SVGRHMSLTPPLD
-300 VPAAP
+300 VPA
-305 TPDQQSLSIADSG
+305 PDQQSLSIADSG

-328 TDSGYSASASGSGS
+328 TDSGYSASASGSG
-342 GTGGAYS
+342 TGGAYS

-359 TRSSLGSVLS
+359 TRSSFGSVLS
-369 DQSDRM
+369 DQSDAM

-381 DWTFFA
+381 DWAIYA

-423 GFLSDNVQLNPAGN
+423 GFFSDNYAAITGQANGSN
-437 SAQVSGGSEGGN
+437 SAGAANATGGSEGSG

-473 RQANLRRRPKLGL
+473 RQANLKRRPRLGL

-537 QAWQDAQQWF
+537 QAWQDTQQWF

-610 LGWVATVSAFNSSNS
+610 LGWVATVSAFNSSSS
-625 RGCNGSA
+625 RRSSA
-632 SSAAI
+632 SASAAAI
-637 ERRAKLLQVSQK
+637 EQRAKLLQVSQK

-669 PKLARTIIYGAEK
+669 PKLARTIIYGSEK

-710 NKQLINELVVSQSQS
+710 NKQLINELVISQSN
-725 QERHKSPPT
+725 QERYRSPPT
-734 MRRRT
+734 MRSR
-739 GAAAGLGMGS
+739 AAGAGP
-749 GIGLTRTTTC
+749 GLTRTSTC
-759 KQNLNAIVDDDD
+759 KQNLNAIVDDADLEQQQLNELNSGEDEELDD
-771 VEEKKLYNEE
+771 LLEPDAK
-781 EFQQEQEDDDD
+781 FIG
-792 TQFMGVTLKKNEI
+792 TSKKNEI
-805 PTVLAFRDSHFVQ
+805 PNVLAFRDSHFVQ

-834 KSLLAKQAQ
+834 KTLLARQAQ

-848 GKDGRIR
+848 DKDGRIR

-861 ENVELHVEEES
+861 ENVELCMEEDS
-872 NGSSSIDDGAIEA
+872 NAGSVGTGGSIDDGAIEA
-885 LEFDEVKA
+885 LEFDESRTATTTAVETEQ
-893 NLEAGQRS
+893 NSVLPS

-910 PTPGVKEGLSL
+910 PTAGVKEGLSL
-921 SDLAKLQQGVK
+921 NDMVQQGVK

-947 ESNSPPLIQ
+947 ETDTSPVGNDL
-956 EPLMQEQQSRVS
+956 QEQLSQDRRVS

-973 DLITQNSMGKSGR
+973 YLITQNSMGKSDR
-986 MNWGIEP
+986 MTWGIEP

-1002 QIHFDHCKKVIE
+1002 QIHFDLSQKLIE
-1014 REHGIIRQTT
+1014 RDHGICRQTS

-1049 QLNEEEGEEEAEAEA
+1049 DLTDDA
-1064 EGVKPT
+1064 KPAM
-1070 LLCALHQR
+1070 LCALHQ
-1078 SHDASIMANKKH
+1078 HTHNASMANKKN
-1090 SGMKFNFEQYP
+1090 SGIQFNFAKYP

-1131 ESNSNSNS
+1131 ES
-1139 NCNLKSSDS
+1139 LKSSDS
-1148 SVTLQQQQQQQAELA
+1148 SVTLQQQQEQQLQKQQQQHQAELA
-1163 ASSSC
+1163 ASSS
-1168 NLQSSS
+1168 STI
-1174 SSSAVV
+1174 SATAV
-1180 GSDRCVVC
+1180 GSDRCILC
-1188 CGSHISSSG
+1188 NSG
-1197 NTYQTPSNA
+1197 GTYQTPSNA

-1213 DEVHCYSERERER
+1213 DEVHCYNESS
-1226 ERENSQSNSSVL
+1226 NNSSSAL
-1238 QSVNSAA
+1238 QPVNSAA

-1253 PEALTTPSYTRRQQP
+1253 PEPPTTPSYTRRAPP
-1268 KRLPSQ
+1268 KRVPSQ

-1280 VAAKCAAVQ
+1280 VAAKCAAVN
-1289 ETQQL
+1289 ESQQM
-1294 LKLPIPGIKELPQ
+1294 LKLPVPGIKELPQ

-1324 LLSVSDHYVS
+1324 MLSVSDHYVS
-1334 DMVLQGTCAPPNKW
+1334 DMVLQGTCAAPYKW

-1389 QLQQFPYAGGQSSPV
+1389 QAQQFPYAGGQSSPV
-1404 GMSQLVSSMLETV
+1404 GMSQLVSSMLEAV

-1440 IYLQSETLAAFLLET
+1440 IYMQSETLAAFLLET
-1455 DPCRLSDITTP
+1455 DPCRLGDITTP

>member
-14 AAATAAAAVAA
+14 APTAAAA
-25 TATPTQAAQFT
+25 PTQATPSAAPPQFS
-36 APQTTTTPITTTAT
+36 APQQTTPTTTTAQA
-50 TLNYS
+50 TLNYG
-55 QTTTV
+55 QTTV

-66 TQHASATASG
+66 THAS
-76 NAGNNSSSS
+76 AGNNSSSS

-125 HALQKVTLKESSGAT
+125 HALQKVTLKESNSSSSS
-140 GGGKFLKNEKY
+140 GGKFLKNDKY

-157 KIQAKAHSNNNS
+157 KIQAKAHSNNNG
-169 SNFIEVCPEYG
+169 SNLIEVCPEYG
-180 YKHNRPSGADIT
+180 YKHNRPTGADIT

-221 ILCSQVYLTPT
+221 ILCSQVYLTPQ
-232 GNGTGG
+232 GNGSAGTGTG
-238 AGGGGGAGT
+238 AGGT
-247 GHSPYSTLSMNSL
+247 GSHSPYSTLSMNSL

-287 SVGRQMSLTPPLD
+287 SVGRHMSLTPPLD
-300 VPAAP
+300 VPTA
-305 TPDQQSLSIADSG
+305 PDQQSLSIADSG

-359 TRSSLGSVLS
+359 TRSSFGSVLS
-369 DQSDRM
+369 DQSEAM

-381 DWTFFA
+381 DWAFYA

-423 GFLSDNVQLNPAGN
+423 GFFSDNYTGN
-437 SAQVSGGSEGGN
+437 SAPPNGGNTTGTGAATGGSEGGG

-537 QAWQDAQQWF
+537 QAWQDAQRWF

-567 GSKYSKTVAERFIK
+567 GSKYSKTVAERFMK

-610 LGWVATVSAFNSSNS
+610 LGWVATVSAFNSSSS
-625 RGCNGSA
+625 RRSTASA

-669 PKLARTIIYGAEK
+669 PKLARTIIYGSEK
-682 MWVEKLLNVL
+682 MWVDKLLNVL

-710 NKQLINELVVSQSQS
+710 NKQLINELVISQSG
-725 QERHKSPPT
+725 QERHKSPPA

-739 GAAAGLGMGS
+739 AAAGLGLS
-749 GIGLTRTTTC
+749 RTTTC
-759 KQNLNAIVDDDD
+759 KQNLNAIVDDTEQDELSSGD
-771 VEEKKLYNEE
+771 EELEE
-781 EFQQEQEDDDD
+781 LELEQQQQEQDAKLI
-792 TQFMGVTLKKNEI
+792 GTLKKNEI

-834 KSLLAKQAQ
+834 KTLLARQAQ
-843 QYLRT
+843 KYFRT

-861 ENVELHVEEES
+861 ENVELCMEEDS
-872 NGSSSIDDGAIEA
+872 NAGSVGTGGSIDDGAIEA
-885 LEFDEVKA
+885 LEFDESRTNA
-893 NLEAGQRS
+893 TAETETEQNPALPC

-910 PTPGVKEGLSL
+910 PTTGVKEGFSL

-932 IINRKLERRC
+932 IINRKLERRS

-947 ESNSPPLIQ
+947 ENEPPPCAGNESL
-956 EPLMQEQQSRVS
+956 EQLGADRRVS

-973 DLITQNSMGKSGR
+973 DLITQNSMGKSDR
-986 MNWGIEP
+986 MTWGIEP

-1002 QIHFDHCKKVIE
+1002 QIHFDLCQKLIE
-1014 REHGIIRQTT
+1014 REHGICRQTSA
-1024 TDNGN
+1024 DNGN

-1049 QLNEEEGEEEAEAEA
+1049 DLTDDA
-1064 EGVKPT
+1064 KPSM
-1070 LLCALHQR
+1070 LCALHQR
-1078 SHDASIMANKKH
+1078 THDASMANKKH
-1090 SGMKFNFEQYP
+1090 SGMKFNFQQYP

-1114 MSNYDLLMDKA
+1114 MSNYDLLMDKV
-1125 SKLEAN
+1125 SKLEAS
-1131 ESNSNSNS
+1131 ES
-1139 NCNLKSSDS
+1139 LKSSDS
-1148 SVTLQQQQQQQAELA
+1148 SVTLQQQLA
-1163 ASSSC
+1163 ASSS
-1168 NLQSSS
+1168 STISP
-1174 SSSAVV
+1174 AAV
-1180 GSDRCVVC
+1180 GSERCIVC
-1188 CGSHISSSG
+1188 NSG
-1197 NTYQTPSNA
+1197 GALSGGATYQTPSNA

-1213 DEVHCYSERERER
+1213 DEVHCYNES
-1226 ERENSQSNSSVL
+1226 SNSSSAL
-1238 QSVNSAA
+1238 QPVNSAA

-1253 PEALTTPSYTRRQQP
+1253 PEPASTPSYTRRAQA
-1268 KRLPSQ
+1268 KRVPSQ

-1280 VAAKCAAVQ
+1280 VAAKCAAVN
-1289 ETQQL
+1289 ESQQM
-1294 LKLPIPGIKELPQ
+1294 LKLPVPGIKELPQ

-1324 LLSVSDHYVS
+1324 MLSVSDHYVS
-1334 DMVLQGTCAPPNKW
+1334 DMVLQGTCAPPFKW

-1389 QLQQFPYAGGQSSPV
+1389 QSQQFPYAGGQSSPV

-1417 QAMHVGGIPAY
+1417 QAMHAGGIPAY
-1428 ECLSFLESKLQE
+1428 DCLSFLEAKLQE
-1440 IYLQSETLAAFLLET
+1440 IYMQSETLAAFLLET
-1455 DPCRLSDITTP
+1455 DPCRLGDITTP

>member
-1 MALLNKLFFPSVP
+1 MALLNKLFFPSAP
-14 AAATAAAAVAA
+14 AAATVAAAAAPTHASALTASAFASQQTAA
-25 TATPTQAAQFT
+25 AL
-36 APQTTTTPITTTAT
+36 I
-50 TLNYS
+50 NS
-55 QTTTV
+55 QTTTSLP
-60 AEAASR
+60 AASASR
-66 TQHASATASG
+66 TTHASPASTHAAVS
-76 NAGNNSSSS
+76 AGSGNSSSS
-85 AKATQTSRNYL
+85 AKATKQTSRNYL
-96 SQFPFDASQVRVLL
+96 SRFPFEGSQVRVLL
-110 YREDDSHGRRLLFDS
+110 YKEDDTRRLLFDS
-125 HALQKVTLKESSGAT
+125 NALQKVTHKEASTSVPSSAT
-140 GGGKFLKNEKY
+140 GKFVKNEKY

-157 KIQAKAHSNNNS
+157 KIQAKAHSSSNG
-169 SNFIEVCPEYG
+169 SNFIDVCPEYG

-192 PIGEMVFGSLAMSF
+192 PLGEMVFGSLPMSF

-212 VHWLPQPAR
+212 VHWLPEPAR

-232 GNGTGG
+232 SSSSIGG
-238 AGGGGGAGT
+238 A

-260 TPRSSICSEHGSMDG
+260 ATPRSSICSEHGSMDG

-287 SVGRQMSLTPPLD
+287 CVGRQMSLTPPLD
-300 VPAAP
+300 VPA
-305 TPDQQSLSIADSG
+305 PDQQSLSTVHSSDSSG
-318 PRFSSTYSNA
+318 PRYSSTYSNA
-328 TDSGYSASASGSGS
+328 TDSGYSASGSGSGS
-342 GTGGAYS
+342 GSGAGGPYS

-359 TRSSLGSVLS
+359 TRSSLGSVMS
-369 DQSDRM
+369 DQSDAM
-375 RKLSLD
+375 RKLSMD
-381 DWTFFA
+381 SAFSA
-387 SSPHLDEFASD
+387 SSPHLEEFASD

-411 SFEYEHSKNDFI
+411 SFENEHSRNDFI
-423 GFLSDNVQLNPAGN
+423 GFLSDNYTQANGGSSSQGSGN
-437 SAQVSGGSEGGN
+437 GGAGGSEGGG

-473 RQANLRRRPKLGL
+473 RQANLRRRAKLGL

-537 QAWQDAQQWF
+537 QAWQDTQQWF
-547 SDLFTAPRIK
+547 NDLFTAPRIK

-610 LGWVATVSAFNSSNS
+610 LGWVATVSAFNSSGS
-625 RGCNGSA
+625 RRSDASA
-632 SSAAI
+632 ASAAI
-637 ERRAKLLQVSQK
+637 EQRAKLLQVAQK

-669 PKLARTIIYGAEK
+669 PKLVRTIIYGAEK
-682 MWVEKLLNVL
+682 LWVEKLLNVL

-702 RAAKREDF
+702 RTAKREDF
-710 NKQLINELVVSQSQS
+710 NKQLINDLVNQSQNHHQS
-725 QERHKSPPT
+725 QERHKSPPSQL
-734 MRRRT
+734 RR
-739 GAAAGLGMGS
+739 AG
-749 GIGLTRTTTC
+749 GLSRVATC
-759 KQNLNAIVDDDD
+759 KQNLNAIADDVDDGGEVLLDCCGD
-771 VEEKKLYNEE
+771 
-781 EFQQEQEDDDD
+781 EDEDERDLGLED
-792 TQFMGVTLKKNEI
+792 QADQDGMQTLKKNEI

-828 DTGIEK
+828 DTGIDK
-834 KSLLAKQAQ
+834 KTLLARQAQ
-843 QYLRT
+843 QYFRT

-861 ENVELHVEEES
+861 DNVELCMEDES
-872 NGSSSIDDGAIEA
+872 NASGSGSGSVGTGGGSIDDGAIEA
-885 LEFDEVKA
+885 IEFDDATETPPA
-893 NLEAGQRS
+893 TATA
-901 KKNFFWNIV
+901 KKNFLWNMV
-910 PTPGVKEGLSL
+910 PMAAVVKDGLSL
-921 SDLAKLQQGVK
+921 DLAKLQQGIK
-932 IINRKLERRC
+932 IMNRKLERRC

-947 ESNSPPLIQ
+947 EGNPDAIEKRGALDAGDF
-956 EPLMQEQQSRVS
+956 EPLTHERRAS

-973 DLITQNSMGKSGR
+973 YLITQNSMGKSDR
-986 MNWGIEP
+986 MTWGIEP

-1002 QIHFDHCKKVIE
+1002 QIHFDHCHKLIE
-1014 REHGIIRQTT
+1014 REHGICRQTGA
-1024 TDNGN
+1024 DNGN

-1049 QLNEEEGEEEAEAEA
+1049 DLTDDAKQAPA
-1064 EGVKPT
+1064 T
-1070 LLCALHQR
+1070 LMLCAQHQR
-1078 SHDASIMANKKH
+1078 THDVASMAKKH

-1108 KSKNLL
+1108 KSKNLVL
-1114 MSNYDLLMDKA
+1114 SNNYDLLMDKA
-1125 SKLEAN
+1125 TKLEAS
-1131 ESNSNSNS
+1131 EAA
-1139 NCNLKSSDS
+1139 LKSSDS
-1148 SVTLQQQQQQQAELA
+1148 SVTLHQHPELA
-1163 ASSSC
+1163 ASSSSIGPSPNSNPSATPAVGSERC
-1168 NLQSSS
+1168 IVCSSGGMM
-1174 SSSAVV
+1174 SSSA
-1180 GSDRCVVC
+1180 
-1188 CGSHISSSG
+1188 
-1197 NTYQTPSNA
+1197 TYQTPSNA

-1213 DEVHCYSERERER
+1213 DEVHCY
-1226 ERENSQSNSSVL
+1226 NQNQNQSSRTL
-1238 QSVNSAA
+1238 QPVNSAA
-1245 SIDTLKSM
+1245 SIDTLKSA
-1253 PEALTTPSYTRRQQP
+1253 PEPPQPAVATQTGFTRKQQP
-1268 KRLPSQ
+1268 KRVPSG

-1280 VAAKCAAVQ
+1280 VAAKCAAVNVS
-1289 ETQQL
+1289 QQL
-1294 LKLPIPGIKELPQ
+1294 LKLPVPGIKELPQ
-1307 EDEPPGDKL
+1307 DDEPPGDQL

-1324 LLSVSDHYVS
+1324 MLSVSDHYVS

-1348 EMNLREDLALA
+1348 EMHLREDLALA

-1389 QLQQFPYAGGQSSPV
+1389 QAQQFPYAGGQSSPV

-1417 QAMHVGGIPAY
+1417 QAMHAGGIPAY